1 MTSSRSWL
9 SVVLVLAS
17 IIAGTLYPPESHGQ
31 RRKSNSR
38 SARAMRKRTVQSLEE
53 KMKAVIAELEK
64 GNSASG
70 LDDFLSTDS
79 GSKANS
85 ISKRIEND
93 PAERKRLL
101 RVLKKFEQAKVHLS
115 DRSDTAMFIVSLEKE
130 ETKELQPPKV
140 ITQEKEVT
148 INGYGDNLK
157 AVLHKGIR
165 DLEKEKFQNFI
176 RSIYPAAA
184 VQRLIHQQQET
195 PLISRLKTYPILYME
210 LIREFQ
216 VLLELKP
223 EPVEMEGRTVV
234 SFNLPADPKWKKR
247 LGPIGKGIP
256 DQTARDVRFE
266 LVEGN
271 WRFFDADKKLRQE
284 MKRQQMGLPAG
295 GGISLEWKRTKQGW
309 RISSVPFF

>member
-1 MTSSRSWL
+1 MTSPRSWL
-9 SVVLVLAS
+9 SMVLVLAS
-17 IIAGTLYPPESHGQ
+17 IIAGTLFPPESHGQ
-31 RRKSNSR
+31 RRRSNSR

-64 GNSASG
+64 SDADSN
-70 LDDFLSTDS
+70 LDDFLSANFD
-79 GSKANS
+79 KANS
-85 ISKRIEND
+85 IARRISDNPSEK
-93 PAERKRLL
+93 ERLL

-130 ETKELQPPKV
+130 EAKALRPPKIV
-140 ITQEKEVT
+140 TQTKQVT

-157 AVLHKGIR
+157 AALRKGIE

-176 RSIYPAAA
+176 RSIYPTAE

-210 LIREFQ
+210 LIREFR
-216 VLLELKP
+216 VLLELKSV
-223 EPVEMEGRTVV
+223 PVEMEGRTVV

-247 LGPIGKGIP
+247 LGPLGKGIP
-256 DQTARDVRFE
+256 DQTAREVRFE
-266 LVEGN
+266 LIDGN
-271 WRFFDADKKLRQE
+271 WRFFDGDKKLRQQ

>member
-17 IIAGTLYPPESHGQ
+17 IIAGTLYSPESHGQ

-53 KMKAVIAELEK
+53 KMKTVVEVLEK
-64 GNSASG
+64 
-70 LDDFLSTDS
+70 S
-79 GSKANS
+79 GSTEKLDEFFSADSDKISS
-85 ISKRIEND
+85 ISKRITDD
-93 PAERKRLL
+93 PAERDRLL

-115 DRSDTAMFIVSLEKE
+115 DRADTAIFIVNLKKE
-130 ETKELQPPKV
+130 ETKSLRPPKV
-140 ITQEKEVT
+140 ITQTKQVT
-148 INGYGDNLK
+148 TDGYGDNLK
-157 AVLHKGIR
+157 AALHKGIA
-165 DLEKEKFQNFI
+165 DLEKEKFQDFI
-176 RSIYPAAA
+176 RSIYPEAE
-184 VQRLIHQQQET
+184 VQRLIHQKQET
-195 PLISRLKTYPILYME
+195 PLISRLKTYPIIYME
-210 LIREFQ
+210 LIREFR

-223 EPVEMEGRTVV
+223 VPVEMEGRTVV
-234 SFNLPADPKWKKR
+234 SFELPADPKWKKR
-247 LGPIGKGIP
+247 LGRIGKGIP
-256 DQTARDVRFE
+256 DQTAREVRFE
-266 LVEGN
+266 LVDGN